1 MRAESSGLLRACLS
15 LCLAGIAGAATT
27 PIEFLPLSNEASPR
41 AGTGL
46 GSSRLLKTLAAK
58 PSGAWKLPKLS
69 PQALY
74 ALVDIGSVS
83 RLMVIDST
91 TGGGFD
97 RLYFDDNADKIL
109 REPPR
114 EGKTSGGT
122 SVFPAI
128 ECKIKLGSKL
138 MPYCFRI
145 EVEDLRQARGQF
157 VAHNVFIHV
166 VSACCWSGI
175 AEVAGEKRRVFLS
188 DANVNGFFGDKPGK
202 VRVMVKDSSQLIADR
217 LFMAPED
224 KKLPTDAGWIL
235 GDILVIED
243 GCYKFNA
250 DLVRGEMALSAS
262 TVATGPVEVPTG
274 IDRLSLSDER
284 GQTWIMVAS
293 PSEKTRLP
301 LGKWRLVD
309 YEITRSES
317 GYIWSVHGTP
327 PPGESILYV
336 GKKERSLALGEP
348 LQPTID
354 ARKSGPSALLM
365 MFKMLGVGKEDA
377 TISCVSLSTGVRSR
391 PGAPKYRIE
400 DDKGEVLA
408 EGVFQYG

>member
-1 MRAESSGLLRACLS
+1 MRVRISALLRTVLP
-15 LCLAGIAGAATT
+15 LCMAGIVGAATS
-27 PIEFLPLSNEASPR
+27 PIEFLSLSNEESPR
-41 AGTGL
+41 TGTGL

-74 ALVDIGSVS
+74 ALIDIGSVS
-83 RLMVIDST
+83 RLMVIDCA
-91 TGGGFD
+91 GGGAFD

-109 REPPR
+109 KEAPR
-114 EGKTSGGT
+114 EGKTSGST
-122 SVFPAI
+122 SVFPGI

-138 MPYCFRI
+138 MQYCFRI
-145 EVEDLRQARGQF
+145 EVEDLRKTRNQF
-157 VAHNVFIHV
+157 TANNVFIHV
-166 VSACCWSGI
+166 VSACCWSGVV
-175 AEVAGEKRRVFLS
+175 EVAGEKRRVFLS

-202 VRVMVKDSSQLIADR
+202 ARAMVKDSSQLIADR

-243 GCYKFNA
+243 GCYKFAA
-250 DLVRGEMALSAS
+250 DLVKGEMALSPS
-262 TVATGPVEVPTG
+262 TGPTGPVEIPTG
-274 IDRLSLSDER
+274 LDRLSLSDER

-309 YEITRSES
+309 YEITRTEG
-317 GYIWSVHGTP
+317 GYLWSVHGTP
-327 PPGESILYV
+327 PPGESIIYV
-336 GKKERSLALGEP
+336 GKKERSLVLGEP

-377 TISCVSLSTGVRSR
+377 TVSCVSLSSGTRSL
-391 PGAPKYRIE
+391 PQAPKYRIE
-400 DDKGEVLA
+400 DEKGEVLA
-408 EGVFQYG
+408 QGVFHYG